1 MVDFKKAVLI
11 ITVIGLLF
19 YMPLSGYCQNNNT
32 AEIPLMLSIPP
43 VSLINFAV
51 DGEQVITYSYS
62 FLEPNN
68 VEQIINPNTG
78 DNTWL
83 NYSSIVNPGATNY
96 ITANISS
103 GSLPADVT
111 LRVIIS
117 EDAGFGSGA
126 TGTPIGEITLS
137 SYPQNIIVN
146 IGSCYTGAGTNR
158 GHRLTYI
165 WDNPESYNY
174 SNNYE
179 NGQAIA
185 ITYTITSTE

>member
-1 MVDFKKAVLI
+1 MGITKKVSILALM
-11 ITVIGLLF
+11 IGSIF
-19 YMPLSGYCQNNNT
+19 TIPEQIFSQNDNKV
-32 AEIPLMLSIPP
+32 EISLMLSIPP
-43 VSLINFAV
+43 VSLIDFVTAN
-51 DGEQVITYSYS
+51 QQMITYGFSM
-62 FLEPNN
+62 LEPNH
-68 VEQIINPNTG
+68 VEQIIMPSTS
-78 DNTWL
+78 DDTWL

-96 ITANISS
+96 ITANIST

-111 LRVIIS
+111 LRVVIS
-117 EDAGFGSGA
+117 EDAGFGSGT

-146 IGSCYTGAGTNR
+146 IGSCYTGSGINK

-174 SNNYE
+174 NNNYE

-185 ITYTITSTE
+185 VTYTITSTE

>member
-1 MVDFKKAVLI
+1 MGIAKKVSILALMMGFI
-11 ITVIGLLF
+11 SA
-19 YMPLSGYCQNNNT
+19 MPAQIFCQNNNT

-111 LRVIIS
+111 LRVVIS

-146 IGSCYTGAGTNR
+146 IGSCYTGSGTNR

-174 SNNYE
+174 SN
-179 NGQAIA
+179 
-185 ITYTITSTE
+185 